1 MKFISSKNINS
12 LNCSK
17 SKNKF
22 IHKNLISSFTR
33 LLILIAVFNL
43 ITKTES
49 ATKQKE
55 KKAASRDSLKYLTQS
70 KSYPDELEEISKM
83 LSKQS
88 KECFSEIA
96 QIYSKDFSTNEGK
109 NPYLNKKNK
118 ALAEKY
124 FEKVNNQ
131 IWKKLNKI
139 SFLESKNFTGV
150 RWIEFKSSNNTELKR
165 MMDSHLGLLSDYL
178 QKNFLKN
185 SLNANSGSKKAE
197 KEKEKEKDNNAAANN
212 NNAKKTNNNNN
223 SSKNSKSSSAVVYMN
238 LPEIIVDSYQY
249 FYSKINEL
257 KKFFSKFYL
266 FKAIGKFNS
275 CLAAKEKQDVKAL
288 FAESVKSGK
297 ITIKTLLE
305 NLKDI
310 YSISLELVKAEHI
323 ADFVKALKRLLLIVK
338 GIPGM

>member
-1 MKFISSKNINS
+1 MKFLSSNKIFS

-17 SKNKF
+17 SQNKNF
-22 IHKNLISSFTR
+22 YSQITSSITK
-33 LLILIAVFNL
+33 LLIILAIFNL
-43 ITKTES
+43 INKAES
-49 ATKQKE
+49 SPKQKE
-55 KKAASRDSLKYLTQS
+55 KKASGRDSLKYLSQT
-70 KSYPDELEEISKM
+70 KNYPDELEEISKI

-96 QIYSKDFSTNEGK
+96 QIYAKDFSPNEGK
-109 NPYLNKKNK
+109 SPYLNRKNA

-124 FEKVNNQ
+124 FEKINNQ

-165 MMDSHLGLLSDYL
+165 MMDSHLGYLSDFL

-185 SLNANSGSKKAE
+185 SASK
-197 KEKEKEKDNNAAANN
+197 KEKENTSAKAKKTNGGNN
-212 NNAKKTNNNNN
+212 NNAKSNA
-223 SSKNSKSSSAVVYMN
+223 AVVYMN

-257 KKFFSKFYL
+257 KKFFSKYYI

-275 CLAAKEKQDVKAL
+275 CVATKEKYDVKVM
-288 FAESVKSGK
+288 FAENLKSGH

-310 YSISLELVKAEHI
+310 YSLTLELIKAEHI
-323 ADFVKALKRLLLIVK
+323 AEFVKALKKLVLILK